1 MRKLAQYLKQF
12 KGQVLLGP
20 AFKLAE
26 AILELLV
33 PLVMASI
40 VDVGIRGADE
50 GYVWRM
56 GVILAVLAVLGCSS
70 AMVAQYAASRASQG
84 FGTLV
89 RSDLFRHIAS
99 LSHAEL
105 DSLGTASLITR
116 LNSDINQLQVAVAMF
131 IRLVF
136 RAPFLAVGATV
147 MAMLLDLQLSLIFL
161 AAAVL
166 IALALW
172 LVMSRSV
179 PYFKRIQ
186 RLLDKLSLITQ
197 ENLEGARVI
206 RAFSK
211 QESERSRFDAAGE
224 ELRRST
230 LRVNRLSALL
240 NPATSIL
247 ANAAIL
253 AILWF
258 GGRRV
263 YAGTLTQGQVIALWN
278 YMTQILLALI
288 VVANLVVI
296 FTKAAASA
304 QRVNEVFETRPSVT
318 DTGNTPISPVP
329 GAPKLRFEGVSFRYP
344 GGGVSLAELSLDV
357 APGETIGIIGGTG
370 AGKSTLVNLV
380 PRFYDATEGR
390 VLVDGVDVKGYP
402 FPALRGQI
410 GMVPQ
415 AAVLFSGT
423 IRSNLRWRK
432 ADGSEDELWAA
443 LELAQAADFVRA
455 LPEGLDSPVAQG
467 GKNFSG
473 GQRQRLTIARALV
486 GFPSILIL
494 DDSAS
499 ALDFATDA
507 ALRRALKRDTAGM
520 TVLMVSQRANTVKG
534 ADRIVVLD
542 GGAVAGIGT
551 HAELFESCP
560 VYREI
565 CLSQLSEEEAKR
577 A

>member
-1 MRKLAQYLKQF
+1 MRKLARYLKQF

-147 MAMLLDLQLSLIFL
+147 MAMLLDLRLSLIFL

-390 VLVDGVDVKGYP
+390 VLVDGVDVKEYP

>member
-1 MRKLAQYLKQF
+1 MRKLARYLKQF

-50 GYVWRM
+50 GHVWRM

-147 MAMLLDLQLSLIFL
+147 MAMLLDLRLSLIFL

-211 QESERSRFDAAGE
+211 QESERSRFDTAGE

-304 QRVNEVFETRPSVT
+304 QRVNEVFETYPSVT
-318 DTGNTPISPVP
+318 DTGNTLISPVP

-344 GGGVSLAELSLDV
+344 GGGVSLAELFLDV

-390 VLVDGVDVKGYP
+390 VLVDGVDVKEYP

-432 ADGSEDELWAA
+432 ADGVEDELWAA

-486 GFPSILIL
+486 GSPSILIL

-542 GGAVAGIGT
+542 GGAVAGIGA

>member
-1 MRKLAQYLKQF
+1 MRKLARYLKQF

-56 GVILAVLAVLGCSS
+56 GGILAVLAVLGCSS

-89 RSDLFRHIAS
+89 RSDLFRHIAT

-390 VLVDGVDVKGYP
+390 VLVDGVDVKEYP

>member
-432 ADGSEDELWAA
+432 ADGPEDELWAA

-486 GFPSILIL
+486 GSPSILIL

>member
-1 MRKLAQYLKQF
+1 MRKLARYLNKF
-12 KGQVLLGP
+12 KGQVILGP
-20 AFKLAE
+20 VFKLVE
-26 AILELLV
+26 AVLELLV

-40 VDVGIRGADE
+40 IDVGIRGGDE

-56 GVILAVLAVLGCSS
+56 GGILVILAMLGFSS

-105 DSLGTASLITR
+105 DGLGTPSLITR
-116 LNSDINQLQVAVAMF
+116 LNNDVNQLQVAVAMF

-147 MAMLLDLQLSLIFL
+147 MAMLLDLRLSIIFL

-166 IALALW
+166 IALTLW
-172 LVMSRSV
+172 LVMSRSI
-179 PYFKRIQ
+179 PHFKHIQ
-186 RLLDKLSLITQ
+186 RLLDKISLITQ
-197 ENLEGARVI
+197 ENLEGVRVI

-211 QESERSRFDAAGE
+211 QESERERFDDANE

-240 NPATSIL
+240 NPATTII

-318 DTGNTPISPVP
+318 DTGSTPVSLVP
-329 GAPKLRFEGVSFRYP
+329 GAPKLSFENVSFCYP
-344 GGGVSLAELSLDV
+344 GGGVSLSDLSIDV
-357 APGETIGIIGGTG
+357 ALGETIGIIGGTG

-380 PRFYDATEGR
+380 PRFYDATEGH
-390 VLVDGVDVKGYP
+390 VLVDGVDVKEYP
-402 FPALRGQI
+402 FLDLRGQV

-415 AAVLFSGT
+415 SAVLFSGT
-423 IRSNLRWRK
+423 IRSNLRWRM
-432 ADGSEDELWAA
+432 ADAVDSALWAS

-455 LPEGLDSPVAQG
+455 LPEGLDSPVTQG
-467 GKNFSG
+467 GKNLSG

-486 GFPSILIL
+486 GSPSILIL

-534 ADRIVVLD
+534 ADRIIVLD

>member
-1 MRKLAQYLKQF
+1 MRKLAHYLKKF
-12 KGQVLLGP
+12 KGQVILGP

-40 VDVGIRGADE
+40 IDVGIRGGDE

-56 GVILAVLAVLGCSS
+56 GGVLAVLAVLGFSS
-70 AMVAQYAASRASQG
+70 AMVAQYSASRASQG
-84 FGTLV
+84 FGTRV

-105 DSLGTASLITR
+105 DGLGTPSLITR
-116 LNSDINQLQVAVAMF
+116 LNNDVNQLQVAVAMF

-147 MAMLLDLQLSLIFL
+147 MAMLLDLRLSVIFL

-166 IALALW
+166 IALTLW

-179 PYFKRIQ
+179 PHFKRIQ
-186 RLLDKLSLITQ
+186 RLLDKISLITQ
-197 ENLEGARVI
+197 ENLEGVRVI

-211 QESERSRFDAAGE
+211 QESEGERFNDASE

-240 NPATSIL
+240 NPATSII

-258 GGRRV
+258 GGQRV

-304 QRVNEVFETRPSVT
+304 QRVNDVFETRPSVT
-318 DTGNTPISPVP
+318 DTGNTPVSPVP
-329 GAPKLRFEGVSFRYP
+329 GAPKLSFESVSFRYP
-344 GGGVSLAELSLDV
+344 GGGLSLADLSISV

-390 VLVDGVDVKGYP
+390 ILVDGVDVKEYP
-402 FPALRGQI
+402 FLDLRGQI

-415 AAVLFSGT
+415 SAVLFSGT

-432 ADGSEDELWAA
+432 ADAEDNALWTA
-443 LELAQAADFVRA
+443 LDLAQAADFVRA
-455 LPEGLDSPVAQG
+455 LPEGLDSPVTQG
-467 GKNFSG
+467 GKNLSG

-486 GFPSILIL
+486 GAPSILIL

-520 TVLMVSQRANTVKG
+520 TILMVSQRANTVKG
-534 ADRIVVLD
+534 ADRIIVLD

-551 HAELFESCP
+551 HAELFETCP